1 MIPFRDNIPS
11 RSFPIMTISIILV
24 NALVFF
30 YELSLGREVE
40 PFIEQYGLTPA
51 AVFAWPGSDIPLVAV
66 ALPFLTSMFLHGGWL
81 HLIGNMCTSGFSE
94 ITSKIGSVT
103 AHSSYFICS
112 VVSAQASSTP
122 S

>member
-24 NALVFF
+24 NVLVFF
-30 YELSLGREVE
+30 YELSLGRAVE

-66 ALPFLTSMFLHGGWL
+66 AFPFFSGRFLSGGRR
-81 HLIGNMCTSGFSE
+81 HLNGETWVPFVFLENMKKALAPIG
-94 ITSKIGSVT
+94 
-103 AHSSYFICS
+103 FIVVCS
-112 VVSAQASSTP
+112 LDRL
-122 S
+122 